1 MPVADLAAYAD
12 ELAALGRAHG
22 LDAVGVAPAS
32 VFERARRALHERKAA
47 GLDGGM
53 AFTYKNP
60 ERSTD
65 PGAAVR
71 GAAAVFVGARA
82 YAAPLPSPAGPRPVG
97 RVARYAWRD
106 HYAPLRAALWV
117 VARRLRADGYKAV
130 PFADDNS
137 VVDREAAHLAGV
149 GWFGKNAN
157 LLLPG
162 AGSWFVLGSVITDA
176 PLPTAEQPLPD
187 GCGPCARCVDACPTG
202 AIVAPGVIDAN
213 RCLAWVLQK
222 PGPIPVELRA
232 AVGDRIY
239 GCDDCQD
246 VCPPAVRAE
255 RRAAPAAPDD
265 VAWVDLVWLAG
276 ASDDEILGRHGRWYI
291 HDRQPRWLRR
301 NALVALGNSGRADDP
316 AALAAL
322 RAALDGDDEMLR
334 EHAAWALD
342 RLGAGAA
349 R

>member
-1 MPVADLAAYAD
+1 MPVADVAAYAD
-12 ELAALGRAHG
+12 ELAALGRANG
-22 LDAVGVAPAS
+22 LDAVGVAPGA
-32 VFERARRALHERKAA
+32 VFERARRALHERRAA

-71 GAAAVFVGARA
+71 GAAAVLVGARA
-82 YAAPLPSPAGPRPVG
+82 YAAPLPTPGGERPVG

-137 VVDREAAHLAGV
+137 IVDREAAWLAGV
-149 GWFGKNAN
+149 GWYGKNAN

-162 AGSWFVLGSVITDA
+162 AGSWFVLGSVVTDA
-176 PLPTAEQPLPD
+176 PLPVAPAPLDD
-187 GCGPCARCVDACPTG
+187 GCGACTRCIEACPTG
-202 AIVAPGVIDAN
+202 AIVAPGVVDAN
-213 RCLAWVLQK
+213 RCLAWVLQR
-222 PGPIPVELRA
+222 PGSIPVELRA
-232 AVGDRIY
+232 AVGDRVY

-246 VCPPAVRAE
+246 ACPPALRAE
-255 RRAAPAAPDD
+255 RRADPAAPDD
-265 VAWVDLVWLAG
+265 VAWVDLVALAT
-276 ASDDEILGRHGRWYI
+276 ATDAEILERHGRWYI
-291 HDRQPRWLRR
+291 HDRQPRWVRR
-301 NALVALGNSGRADDP
+301 NAVVALGNSGRADDP
-316 AALAAL
+316 AVRAAL
-322 RAALDGDDEMLR
+322 TAALDGDDEVLR

>member
-1 MPVADLAAYAD
+1 MPVADLDVYAA
-12 ELAALGRAHG
+12 ELAELGRASG
-22 LDAVGVAPAS
+22 LDAVGVASAEP
-32 VFERARRALHERKAA
+32 FERARRALHDRKAA

-60 ERSTD
+60 DRSTD

-71 GAAAVFVGARA
+71 GARAVFVGARA
-82 YAAPLPSPAGPRPVG
+82 YAAPTPAPIAGRAMG

-106 HYAPLRAALWV
+106 HYAPLREALWI
-117 VARRLRADGYKAV
+117 VARRLRADGYRAV

-137 VVDREAAHLAGV
+137 MVDREAAWLAGV

-162 AGSWFVLGSVITDA
+162 AGSWFVLGSVVTDA
-176 PLPTAEQPLPD
+176 PLPTAPVPVAD
-187 GCGPCARCVDACPTG
+187 GCGACRRCLDACPTG
-202 AIVAPGVIDAN
+202 AIVGPGVIDAN

-222 PGPIPVELRA
+222 PGPIPLELRA

-255 RRAAPAAPDD
+255 RTAAAAAPDD
-265 VAWVDLVWLAG
+265 TAWVDLVGLVA
-276 ASDDEILGRHGRWYI
+276 ATDDEILARHGRWYL

-301 NALVALGNSGRADDP
+301 NAVVALGNSGRVDDP
-316 AALAAL
+316 DVRAALVGV
-322 RAALDGDDEMLR
+322 LDGDDEVLR

-342 RLGAGAA
+342 RLAAGTP